1 VALAG
6 GGLLLALGA
15 AYLFWAGGVEDLLMA
30 AIRRG
35 LLRPG
40 DVYEQEIAFTTSSDG
55 VRIAWSS
62 AGTGEAPVVMVL
74 GWFTHLERG
83 ANSPGFNPW
92 TPPLLPKHRV
102 VQYDG
107 RGSGLSDRGVSDY
120 SLEAKLRDLEAVV
133 AAAGLDR
140 FGLYAI
146 SAGGSTA
153 IAYAARHPERVTRLA
168 FFGSFAAMDETP
180 ENLQRWRSLPPLVR
194 ASWGDDN
201 PAYRQL
207 FTSLFMPEADELR
220 VRTFNE
226 FQRIS
231 ASPNDAAAFIE
242 AMITIDA
249 REMAPR
255 VQAPTL
261 VVHVRGDQAV
271 PFSLGREIASLV
283 PDARLVGLEG
293 SNHMVMPE
301 DPGWSELRDVMATFF
316 EADLAAA
323 VQTGPPEGR
332 SSR

>member
-15 AYLFWAGGVEDLLMA
+15 AYLFWAGGVEDLMMA
-30 AIRRG
+30 GLRRG
-35 LLRPG
+35 LIRPG
-40 DVYEQEIAFTTSSDG
+40 EAYAQEIAFTTASDG

-62 AGTGEAPVVMVL
+62 AGADAAPVVMVL

-140 FGLYAI
+140 FGLSAI
-146 SAGGSTA
+146 SA
-153 IAYAARHPERVTRLA
+153 
-168 FFGSFAAMDETP
+168 

-207 FTSLFMPEADELR
+207 FTSLFMPEADEIS

-231 ASPNDAAAFIE
+231 ATPDDAAAFIE
-242 AMITIDA
+242 AMIEIDA
-249 REMAPR
+249 RELAPR
-255 VQAPTL
+255 VRAPTL
-261 VVHVRGDQAV
+261 VVHVRGDRAV

-283 PDARLVGLEG
+283 PGARLVGLEG
-293 SNHMVMPE
+293 SNHVMGIR
-301 DPGWSELRDVMATFF
+301 DAGWTELQEVMAGFF
-316 EADLAAA
+316 EADLTIAGQA
-323 VQTGPPEGR
+323 GPPEGG